1 MTPFIV
7 EAEPEGAFVC
17 AGSRVHMQYIESPH
31 VGNRDGVVPGDT
43 GPDALTSN
51 NAVPGNDEAPSQ
63 EVIERAVHQA
73 MEVGLNFHRAGQL
86 PQAEDAYRA
95 ILELAPDH
103 GDANHNLA
111 VIALES
117 GHAAAAVVLFHK
129 ALEARPANQTYW
141 VSWFDALLQS
151 GDVDGAT
158 QALQR
163 KASSGMPVA
172 ALQELIE
179 RIVEQRHTSNA
190 NRRPGKKVKA
200 AQPGAAKVDEINRLF
215 QAEQLERVLESARAL
230 TRRFPQDGYGW
241 KVLGAALINL
251 GRCDEALMSLVR
263 AVQLAPSDTS
273 ALSNLGFALQIQ
285 GRHVESEVNLRLAL
299 KYQPEFAA
307 AHVNLGATL
316 LRQELYDDAAAC
328 FHRSLQLEPGYAP
341 AYNYLAQA
349 DEEAGRLVEA
359 LASYR
364 KTLSLQGSEARSGG
378 RPYQLEA
385 QASAHQGVCSTLAK
399 LADFT
404 QVREH
409 TDKALALF
417 PDDRVIWEK
426 HLYYLS
432 YHPDMGVEDIF
443 AQFVRWGDRFAAP
456 KTDFSAHDR
465 TPGRRL
471 RIGYVSPDF
480 RRHTSRFYFWPLF
493 ANHDPEKVE
502 LFAYSNVGRD
512 DDFTAKFR
520 TVFHHWRD
528 IRKLSDADAAAL
540 IRDDGIDILIDGCNH
555 MRDDRLAVFA
565 LKPAPIQVTWLGAA
579 WTTGLASVDYVLFD
593 QYIAP
598 PETIARESIVRLPHC
613 FASFEA
619 LTQTDTP
626 RPPPCVRNG
635 YVTFAYSGRT
645 ERLNRHTFRAW
656 GEILRRLPDARLVLD
671 YRNFADL
678 HNQEYYLR
686 LLREQGVDTDRV
698 QMRNSSNIFAGLHDF
713 DMLLDSFPHS
723 GGTMLVD
730 ALWMGVPTLTLAGRP
745 PLGRIG
751 STFMMNLDLPEWIAR
766 DEADFV
772 DKAVAFASDVD
783 GLVRLRAGMRER
795 MERSPFMDAPAFA
808 RAVEWAFDA
817 MWTRYCSG
825 LDATAIQVPVQPR
838 SV

>member
-1 MTPFIV
+1 
-7 EAEPEGAFVC
+7 
-17 AGSRVHMQYIESPH
+17 MQDIESLH
-31 VGNRDGVVPGDT
+31 DGIVPGDT
-43 GPDALTSN
+43 VSDAQVSN
-51 NAVPGNDEAPSQ
+51 AAVPGHNGAPSK
-63 EVIERAVHQA
+63 EVIAQAVQQA
-73 MEVGLNFHRAGQL
+73 MAVALDFHRAGQM

-95 ILELAPDH
+95 ILELVPDH

-117 GHAAAAVVLFHK
+117 GHAGVSVALFRK
-129 ALEARPANQTYW
+129 ALESQPRNQTYW

-151 GDVDGAT
+151 GDIDGAT

-163 KASSGMPVA
+163 EANNGMPVA

-179 RIVEQRHTSNA
+179 RIVAHRHETNA
-190 NRRPGKKVKA
+190 HHRPGKKVIA

-215 QAEQLERVLESARAL
+215 QADQLEQVLARAEAL
-230 TRRFPQDGYGW
+230 TRRFPRDGYGW

-251 GRCDEALMSLVR
+251 GRCDEALDSLER
-263 AVQLAPSDTS
+263 AVQLAPRDTS

-285 GRHVESEVNLRLAL
+285 GRHVESEVSLRLAL
-299 KYQPEFAA
+299 QYQPEFAA

-316 LRQELYDDAAAC
+316 LRQERYDDAATC
-328 FHRSLQLEPGYAP
+328 FHHALELEPGYAP

-349 DEEAGRLVEA
+349 DEESGRLVEA
-359 LASYR
+359 LAGYR
-364 KTLSLQGSEARSGG
+364 RTLSMQGSEARSGG

-417 PDDRVIWEK
+417 PDDRVVWEK

-432 YHPDMGVEDIF
+432 YHPDMDVEDIF

-456 KTDFSAHDR
+456 TTDFSAHDR

-502 LFAYSNVGRD
+502 LFAYSNVGRE
-512 DDFTAKFR
+512 DDFTARFR

-528 IRKLSDADAAAL
+528 IREMSDADAASL
-540 IRDDGIDILIDGCNH
+540 IRDDRIDILIDGCNH
-555 MRDDRLAVFA
+555 MRDDRLDVFA

-598 PETIARESIVRLPHC
+598 PETIGRESIVRLPHC

-635 YVTFAYSGRT
+635 YVTFGYSGRT
-645 ERLNRHTFRAW
+645 ERLNHHTFRAW
-656 GEILRRLPDARLVLD
+656 GEILRRLPTARIVLD
-671 YRNFADL
+671 YRNFADP
-678 HNQEYYLR
+678 HNQQYYLR
-686 LLREQGVDTDRV
+686 LLREQGVDTERV

-713 DMLLDSFPHS
+713 DILLDSFPHS

-751 STFMMNLDLPEWIAR
+751 STFMMNFELPEWIAR
-766 DEADFV
+766 DAAEFV

-808 RAVEWAFDA
+808 RAVESAFDT
-817 MWTRYCSG
+817 MWTRYCNG
-825 LDATAIQVPVQPR
+825 LEATAIDVPPQRR